1 MSEDIKPGDQ
11 VRVKAQYTHGGIMG
25 IWIAEKKLTKNWE
38 LKRPDSYKGMN
49 AHKKL
54 RAKPEQLEKV
64 TAENVAVS
72 PNALPPLPQ
81 IPHINTFTPI
91 GEGTVVLVNDPSGK
105 IKPGVYVVT
114 KGNISN
120 PERLNIAEFGGGKL
134 WRVPVSFVKVIPK
147 DQLKLKY

>member
-1 MSEDIKPGDQ
+1 MDDIIKSGDQ

-38 LKRPDSYKGMN
+38 LKRPDDYKGMN

-64 TAENVAVS
+64 TAENATVT
-72 PNALPPLPQ
+72 PNPLPQ
-81 IPHINTFTPI
+81 IPHVNPFTVI
-91 GEGTVVLVNDPSGK
+91 GEGTVVLVNDPNGK
-105 IKPGVYVVT
+105 IKPGVYIVT

-120 PERLNIAEFGGGKL
+120 PARLNVAEFGGGKL

-147 DQLKLKY
+147 DQLKLNY